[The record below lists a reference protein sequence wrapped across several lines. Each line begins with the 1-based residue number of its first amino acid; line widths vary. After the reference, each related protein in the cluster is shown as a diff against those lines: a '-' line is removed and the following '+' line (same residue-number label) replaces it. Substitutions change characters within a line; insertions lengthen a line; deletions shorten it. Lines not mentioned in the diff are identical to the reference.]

1 MHIGSHLSKNIESE
15 ADIFGVPLE
24 SGWSIPKPELARE
37 VCRTNV
43 MAVFDTCKVPA
54 RPSRIDFEPEDLL
67 MLSTQSVHDDDL
79 GDLVQN
85 LHELSTFFQ
94 EPSLHKQPMP
104 NTRLEARV
112 AAILAKSAADVP
124 QTPFVDVF
132 RVGGGLDNYDDS
144 DDDSPSDSGS
154 DLFEYD
160 AALTSISST
169 HTSPPANA
177 SPR

>member
-1 MHIGSHLSKNIESE
+1 MHIGSHLSRNLGSE
-15 ADIFGVPLE
+15 ADVFGVPLE
-24 SGWSIPKPELARE
+24 SGWSIPKPELTRE

-54 RPSRIDFEPEDLL
+54 RPSRIDFEPEDLM
-67 MLSTQSVHDDDL
+67 MLSTGSVHDDDL

-94 EPSLHKQPMP
+94 EPSPHKQSMP

-112 AAILAKSAADVP
+112 AAILAKSTAGAP

-132 RVGGGLDNYDDS
+132 RVGDLGDYNS
-144 DDDSPSDSGS
+144 DDDSASDSGS

-160 AALTSISST
+160 VALTSISSA
-169 HTSPPANA
+169 HTSPP
-177 SPR
+177 S